1 MLLNPDEKVKKLKN
15 QRKTSLFWLCCVWCK
30 NNLLDLTISFNLS
43 KFSES
48 EQLKMNW
55 LANKTSLNTC
65 TRACVCV
72 CVGKKKLFS
81 VDFSKVFFFSINRIL
96 FVYCTI
102 CIRCRCM
109 ISTKTLHNSGIYE
122 QHNRNIR
129 WIYILWTEYT
139 NTHQHKH
146 SKPSIAPHDTLAV
159 HTFTFVCAHICIH
172 DIHILYHTNICITFP
187 MSYLM
192 CARVENWILLRMCLH
207 HSP

>member
-1 MLLNPDEKVKKLKN
+1 M
-15 QRKTSLFWLCCVWCK
+15 CCVWCK

-55 LANKTSLNTC
+55 LANETSLNTY
-65 TRACVCV
+65 TRVCV
-72 CVGKKKLFS
+72 CVLEKRSFFLSISVKFFS
-81 VDFSKVFFFSINRIL
+81 SINRIT

-102 CIRCRCM
+102 CIMCRCM

-129 WIYILWTEYT
+129 WNYTMDRIYKYAP
-139 NTHQHKH
+139 NTH
-146 SKPSIAPHDTLAV
+146 SKPSLAPHDTLTV
-159 HTFTFVCAHICIH
+159 HTSTFVCAHICIH